1 MELLGHALLSVS
13 ARVGAAFLDEGAPAG
28 EQQQA
33 VQGRLDALVGGGFSA
48 LAAAAL
54 AVAACSG
61 PQGGGLKDTLAQA
74 EAAALKAARSVAA
87 GERVVLG

>member
-1 MELLGHALLSVS
+1 M
-13 ARVGAAFLDEGAPAG
+13 
-28 EQQQA
+28 
-33 VQGRLDALVGGGFSA
+33 DALVGGGFSA

-61 PQGGGLKDTLAQA
+61 PQGGGLQDTQAQA